1 MAKTKDFLIII
12 GLGLAIVGAY
22 FFLDVENSLF
32 GKATEQFKPLNFD
45 EVHPRNIVKNA
56 VPIVLLEQNGNSC
69 KVKSEKFT
77 LITNHTYFVRSQE
90 LIDKLQYDHDDRTL
104 ILPCDDVMEEKSRLE
119 VWYVVPE
126 SDTHSTKYDY
136 WIKSWED
143 TVMPTIENPNP

>member
-1 MAKTKDFLIII
+1 VAKTKDFLIII

-56 VPIVLLEQNGNSC
+56 VPIVLLEENGNSC
-69 KVKSEKFT
+69 KLHSEKFT

-90 LIDKLQYDHDDRTL
+90 LIDKLQYDHDERTL
-104 ILPCDDVMEEKSRLE
+104 ILPCNEIPEEKSRLE
-119 VWYVVPE
+119 VWYVIPE
-126 SDTHSTKYDY
+126 SDTHPTKYDY
-136 WIKSWED
+136 WVKDWEE
-143 TVMPTIENPNP
+143 TVIPSIDNLNP